1 MFAFNILLLLNS
13 ANVSLSLST
22 NSESY
27 AKMGNQESAGHKE
40 VYTDNELRAKL
51 GVTTLSSILYS

>member
-1 MFAFNILLLLNS
+1 MLLNS

-51 GVTTLSSILYS
+51 GVTTLSSSILYS